1 MKHSHL
7 NKTLIS
13 IGRYAYA
20 LLTFDASLFPGK
32 NNRCQRV
39 LEKQG
44 KGGGNVVVI
53 DRLRVTTPVEHF
65 LIEELSKGK
74 YRAAHL
80 LGGGGGGS
88 SDTPPELRD
97 IPNVLKA
104 SLKER
109 LEEGNAPK
117 QDAKADCQRKLFKFQ
132 GQYCYF
138 LYI

>member
-1 MKHSHL
+1 M
-7 NKTLIS
+7 
-13 IGRYAYA
+13 
-20 LLTFDASLFPGK
+20 
-32 NNRCQRV
+32 

-44 KGGGNVVVI
+44 KGAENVVVI

-74 YRAAHL
+74 YKAAHL
-80 LGGGGGGS
+80 LGGGGGGGS

-117 QDAKADCQRKLFKFQ
+117 EDAKGDSQRKLFQ
-132 GQYCYF
+132 SY
-138 LYI
+138 

>member
-1 MKHSHL
+1 MPP
-7 NKTLIS
+7 
-13 IGRYAYA
+13 
-20 LLTFDASLFPGK
+20 FFPGK
-32 NNRCQRV
+32 TNRCQRV

-44 KGGGNVVVI
+44 KGNVVVI

-117 QDAKADCQRKLFKFQ
+117 QDAKGDSQRKLFQLQVLK
-132 GQYCYF
+132 GKCNF
-138 LYI
+138 L

>member
-1 MKHSHL
+1 M
-7 NKTLIS
+7 
-13 IGRYAYA
+13 
-20 LLTFDASLFPGK
+20 
-32 NNRCQRV
+32 

-44 KGGGNVVVI
+44 KGAENVVVI

-104 SLKER
+104 RLKER

-117 QDAKADCQRKLFKFQ
+117 KDVKADSQRKLFQLQVK
-132 GQYCYF
+132 GNTIANF
-138 LYI
+138 L

>member
-1 MKHSHL
+1 MANFRCL
-7 NKTLIS
+7 
-13 IGRYAYA
+13 
-20 LLTFDASLFPGK
+20 LFPCK

-39 LEKQG
+39 LDKQG
-44 KGGGNVVVI
+44 KGAENVVVI

-104 SLKER
+104 TLKER

-117 QDAKADCQRKLFKFQ
+117 EDAKGGSQRKLFQLQVK
-132 GQYCYF
+132 GN
-138 LYI
+138 IAI